1 MAILREFAE
10 DDPSLKEH
18 IQSTTA
24 RYKYTSPDVQNEL
37 LIICAKQIS
46 DKIVEDCNEA
56 GFFSVLGDECTDKST
71 KEQMSICL
79 RFIDPGTKD
88 VREDFLCFVEPENTK
103 GETIA
108 RCLLGTLEKEG
119 VVIDRMRG
127 QGYDGAANMS
137 GKFRRVQ
144 AIVRE
149 RVSTAT
155 YVHCKAHQLNLALI
169 HSSKE
174 PCVRNMM
181 GIVQDIAFAFD
192 YSAKRLNAF
201 ATELSN
207 CDENV
212 KEAMEKRSKLT
223 TLCET
228 RWSARADSL
237 FTFKSAFPVVVQA
250 LEYLRDNR
258 DEKAGAYLA
267 AILKFEFLIALVVA
281 EHILSVTVA
290 LSNFLQSKSCD
301 LIEAVG
307 ESKVVVQSLRDERND
322 PAVWD
327 ALYGKAVEIAADF
340 ELNPCTPRRAG
351 RQMHRANHPVQ
362 DPQEYWKVSLYYIF
376 LDHLVQELESRL
388 IQSEDRF
395 LAEYLVPVKLQGLTP
410 DNIEKIYN
418 AYNDDIGTL
427 EQLQEEISRWKT
439 RWSMTMLDTKPKTLH
454 ETLVTTNKNL
464 YPNISTIISVLL
476 TMPASTAT
484 AERSFSA
491 MNRIKTYLRST
502 MGTDRLSALAT
513 LHIYRDVEIDRQNVI
528 TKFASVK
535 GRKLNFLL

>member
-10 DDPSLKEH
+10 DDPLLKEH

-56 GFFSVLGDECTDKST
+56 GFFSVLGDEYTDKST

-79 RFIDPGTKD
+79 RFIDAGTKD

-103 GETIA
+103 GDRIA

-137 GKFRRVQ
+137 GKFRGVQ

-181 GIVQDIAFAFD
+181 GTVQDIAFAFD

-237 FTFKSAFPVVVQA
+237 FTFKSAFPVVVHA

-258 DEKAGAYLA
+258 DEKAGAYLTA
-267 AILKFEFLIALVVA
+267 SEIKLHLPINNLK
-281 EHILSVTVA
+281 
-290 LSNFLQSKSCD
+290 
-301 LIEAVG
+301 
-307 ESKVVVQSLRDERND
+307 
-322 PAVWD
+322 
-327 ALYGKAVEIAADF
+327 
-340 ELNPCTPRRAG
+340 LN
-351 RQMHRANHPVQ
+351 
-362 DPQEYWKVSLYYIF
+362 IF
-376 LDHLVQELESRL
+376 
-388 IQSEDRF
+388 
-395 LAEYLVPVKLQGLTP
+395 K
-410 DNIEKIYN
+410 
-418 AYNDDIGTL
+418 
-427 EQLQEEISRWKT
+427 
-439 RWSMTMLDTKPKTLH
+439 M
-454 ETLVTTNKNL
+454 VTT
-464 YPNISTIISVLL
+464 
-476 TMPASTAT
+476 M
-484 AERSFSA
+484 
-491 MNRIKTYLRST
+491 
-502 MGTDRLSALAT
+502 
-513 LHIYRDVEIDRQNVI
+513 H
-528 TKFASVK
+528 
-535 GRKLNFLL
+535 

>member
-1 MAILREFAE
+1 
-10 DDPSLKEH
+10 
-18 IQSTTA
+18 
-24 RYKYTSPDVQNEL
+24 
-37 LIICAKQIS
+37 
-46 DKIVEDCNEA
+46 
-56 GFFSVLGDECTDKST
+56 
-71 KEQMSICL
+71 
-79 RFIDPGTKD
+79 
-88 VREDFLCFVEPENTK
+88 
-103 GETIA
+103 
-108 RCLLGTLEKEG
+108 
-119 VVIDRMRG
+119 MRG

-137 GKFRRVQ
+137 GKFRGVQ

-155 YVHCKAHQLNLALI
+155 YVHCKAHQLNMALI

-174 PCVRNMM
+174 PCVHNMM
-181 GIVQDIAFAFD
+181 GTVQDIAFAVD

-201 ATELSN
+201 ATELNN
-207 CDENV
+207 CDKNV

-237 FTFKSAFPVVVQA
+237 FTFKSAFPVVVHA

-290 LSNFLQSKSCD
+290 LSNFLQIKSCD
-301 LIEAVG
+301 LIDAVG
-307 ESKVVVQSLRDERND
+307 ESKVVVQRLRDERND
-322 PAVWD
+322 PAVLDALYGAVLD
-327 ALYGKAVEIAADF
+327 ALYGKALEIAADF

-351 RQMHRANHPVQ
+351 RQIHRANHPVQ
-362 DPQEYWKVSLYYIF
+362 DPQEYWKVSLFYIF
-376 LDHLVQELESRL
+376 LDHLVTELESRL

-395 LAEYLVPVKLQGLTP
+395 LAEYLVPVKLQGLTS
-410 DNIEKIYN
+410 DNIETICN
-418 AYNDDIGTL
+418 AYNDDIGTP

-439 RWSMTMLDTKPKTLH
+439 RWSMTILETKPKTLH
-454 ETLVTTNKNL
+454 ETVVTTNKNL
-464 YPNISTIISVLL
+464 YPNISAIISVLL

-491 MNRIKTYLRST
+491 MNRIKTHLRTT
-502 MGTDRLSALAT
+502 MRTDRLSALAM
-513 LHIYRDVEIDRQNVI
+513 LHICRDVEIDRQNVI
-528 TKFASVK
+528 TKFASIK